1 MLTSSESVKSGA
13 DRDEKPNFVSLFGNR
28 SLSLYHNS
36 KQNGH
41 QQAKSGV
48 DRRSTSIF
56 GCAAIQS
63 STEDIHNIFKVE
75 EGVMKVDIFKKLENT
90 EIWEFRTLY
99 NGICYRLFS
108 FWDTEEE
115 TLVIATHGI
124 VKKTQKTPLKEIAKA
139 EEIRKEYFNNKKK

>member
-48 DRRSTSIF
+48 ER
-56 GCAAIQS
+56 
-63 STEDIHNIFKVE
+63 
-75 EGVMKVDIFKKLENT
+75 
-90 EIWEFRTLY
+90 
-99 NGICYRLFS
+99 
-108 FWDTEEE
+108 
-115 TLVIATHGI
+115 IATHGI
-124 VKKTQKTPLKEIAKA
+124 VKKTQKTPLKEITKA
-139 EEIRKEYFNNKKK
+139 EEIRKEYFNNKNK

>member
-1 MLTSSESVKSGA
+1 MILSSRESVKNEIWF
-13 DRDEKPNFVSLFGNR
+13 DEKRNFVSLFGNKA
-28 SLSLYHNS
+28 LSLYHNS

-41 QQAKSGV
+41 QQAKV
-48 DRRSTSIF
+48 VL
-56 GCAAIQS
+56 
-63 STEDIHNIFKVE
+63 TEEAQAFLDAQPFKAQQKIYYNIFKVE

-115 TLVIATHGI
+115 TLVIAHM
-124 VKKTQKTPLKEIAKA
+124 V
-139 EEIRKEYFNNKKK
+139 